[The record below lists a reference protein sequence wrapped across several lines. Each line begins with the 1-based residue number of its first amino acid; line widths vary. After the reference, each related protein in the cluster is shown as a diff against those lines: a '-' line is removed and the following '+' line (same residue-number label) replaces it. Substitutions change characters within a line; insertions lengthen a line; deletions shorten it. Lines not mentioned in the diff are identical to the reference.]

1 MANYSPT
8 SPEVTG
14 TTEYVSTMLG
24 SPVVTVELAANQYA
38 AAFNTAIEEYSH
50 YITQWAIKSNIA
62 NALGLPNS
70 TDFTQRW
77 VSSLFEFGKQFARA
91 YSEQVNAGGTVP
103 IRKDYITLQHDKQVY
118 YLPDDIVVND
128 VMWQEPPAINRY
140 LIDPNNNPAWVNYEF
155 GWGYMGYS
163 YKFIVPVSFSIQLA
177 NATEMRM
184 RTLRGD
190 FSYAVRP
197 AAEDANRVAPD
208 VTGRTRNA
216 VHIYPVPT
224 ESMAGCRVWYFYKT
238 LADLNKY
245 SGQSEAELVNN
256 PGTIH
261 MDEIPYSAFNSAGQ
275 RWVKNYSLAV
285 AKEILGRI
293 RSKFSELPIP
303 DATITMDGES
313 LVAEG
318 KEAQEALKEYLHTEL
333 EAMDVYKLLEDSA
346 NAAENLNK
354 QLSYTPGG
362 IYIL

>member
-1 MANYSPT
+1 MANYSV
-8 SPEVTG
+8 SSAEVTAA
-14 TTEYVSTMLG
+14 TEYISTMLG
-24 SPVVTVELAANQYA
+24 APVISVELASNQYA
-38 AAFNTAIEEYSH
+38 AAFNTSVEEYSQ
-50 YITQWAIKSNIA
+50 YITQWAIKANVA
-62 NALGLPNS
+62 NALGLPS
-70 TDFTQRW
+70 AQDFTQRF
-77 VSSLFEFGKQFARA
+77 VSSVFEFGKSFARA
-91 YSEQVNAGGTVP
+91 YSEQVNVGGTVP
-103 IRKDYITLQHDKQVY
+103 IRKDYITLQHGKQVY
-118 YLPDDIVVND
+118 YLRDDIIIND
-128 VMWQEPPAINRY
+128 VLWQEPPAINRY

-190 FSYAVRP
+190 FAYAVRP
-197 AAEDANRVAPD
+197 AAEDPTRAAPD

-216 VHIYPVPT
+216 VHIYPVPA
-224 ESMAGCRVWYFYKT
+224 ENMADTKVWYFYKT
-238 LADLNKY
+238 LDDLNKY
-245 SGQSEAELVNN
+245 SGQTKDSLVNN
-256 PGTIH
+256 PGTMQ

-303 DATITMDGES
+303 DQTITMDGEA

-318 KEAQEALKEYLHTEL
+318 KEAQEQLKEYLHTEL
-333 EAMDVYKLLEDSA
+333 EAMDVHKLLEDDA

-354 QLSYTPGG
+354 LHSYTPMG
-362 IYIL
+362 IYIM

>member
-1 MANYSPT
+1 MSNYST
-8 SPEVTG
+8 GSSEVTAA
-14 TTEYVSTMLG
+14 TEYMSSMLG
-24 SPVVTVELAANQYA
+24 APVISVELAPKNYA
-38 AAFNTAIEEYSH
+38 VAFNTAIEEYSQ

-62 NALGLPNS
+62 NALGLPSS

-77 VSSLFEFGKQFARA
+77 VSSLYEFGKQYARA
-91 YSEQVNAGGTVP
+91 YSEQMNVGGTVP
-103 IRKDYITLQHDKQVY
+103 IRKDYITLQDGKQIY

-190 FSYAVRP
+190 FQYAVRP
-197 AAEDANRVAPD
+197 AAEDSGRTAPD

-224 ESMAGCRVWYFYKT
+224 DSMHGARVWYFYK
-238 LADLNKY
+238 LADDLNKY
-245 SGQSEAELVNN
+245 SGQTAGSLVNN

-275 RWVKNYSLAV
+275 RWVRNYSLAV

-303 DATITMDGES
+303 DATITMDGEA

-318 KEAQEALKEYLHTEL
+318 REEKEQLKEYLSTEL
-333 EAMDVYKLLEDSA
+333 EAMNPYKLLEDTA

-354 QLSYTPGG
+354 QLGYTPGG